1 MRDVCLE
8 ARISNLASRISNL
21 ASRISNLASRISN
34 LASRISNL
42 ASRISNPMNSPFE
55 KLYPSELNRDADYFM
70 THAYNEAIEAWKKDE
85 VPIGAVIE
93 HGGRII
99 AAAHNQSRSA
109 NDPTA
114 HAEILAISQ
123 AANTL
128 GDWRL
133 NECTLY
139 VTKEPCPMCSGA
151 LVIARIGKVYY
162 GLPDPKMGC
171 VGGALDLGAI
181 PESNHKFESTGGVLE
196 ELNHEILKAF
206 FEKKRLE
213 KKTPES

>member
-1 MRDVCLE
+1 MQADC
-8 ARISNLASRISNL
+8 
-21 ASRISNLASRISN
+21 
-34 LASRISNL
+34 
-42 ASRISNPMNSPFE
+42 PFE
-55 KLYPSELNRDADYFM
+55 KIYPSALNRDADFFM
-70 THAYNEAIEAWKKDE
+70 THAYNQAIEAWNKDE

-93 HGGRII
+93 YKGQII
-99 AAAHNQSRSA
+99 ASAHNQSRST

-123 AANTL
+123 AARFI

-162 GLPDPKMGC
+162 GLPDPRMGC
-171 VGGALDLGAI
+171 VGGALDLGAL
-181 PESNHKFESTGGVLE
+181 PESNHNFESVSGVLQ
-196 ELNHEILKAF
+196 ELNHDILKAF
-206 FEKKRLE
+206 FENKRLAKAE
-213 KKTPES
+213 KKANAPAV

>member
-1 MRDVCLE
+1 M
-8 ARISNLASRISNL
+8 SFH
-21 ASRISNLASRISN
+21 
-34 LASRISNL
+34 
-42 ASRISNPMNSPFE
+42 FE
-55 KLYPSELNRDADYFM
+55 KKYPSALNRDAKYYM
-70 THAYNEAIEAWKKDE
+70 TLAYNEAIDAWNQDE

-93 HGGRII
+93 HEGRVI

-109 NDPTA
+109 GDPTA

-162 GLPDPKMGC
+162 GLSDPKMGC
-171 VGGALDLGAI
+171 LGSATNLGAL
-181 PESNHKFESTGGVLE
+181 PKSNHKFKSVGGVLK

-206 FEKKRLE
+206 FEKKRRL
-213 KKTPES
+213 KKNSNPESII

>member
-1 MRDVCLE
+1 MDC
-8 ARISNLASRISNL
+8 
-21 ASRISNLASRISN
+21 
-34 LASRISNL
+34 
-42 ASRISNPMNSPFE
+42 PFE
-55 KLYPSELNRDADYFM
+55 KIHPSELERGPEYFM
-70 THAYNEAIEAWKKDE
+70 AQAYNQAIEAWKEDE

-93 HGGRII
+93 RGGRVI
-99 AAAHNQSRSA
+99 AAAHNRSRGA

-123 AANTL
+123 AAHAI

-151 LVIARIGKVYY
+151 LVVSRIGKVVY

-171 VGGALDLGAI
+171 VGGAVDLGAL
-181 PESNHKFESTGGVLE
+181 PQSNHRFESVGGVME
-196 ELNHEILKAF
+196 AENHALLRSF
-206 FEKKRLE
+206 FEAKRAAGKSVE
-213 KKTPES
+213 A

>member
-1 MRDVCLE
+1 MPK
-8 ARISNLASRISNL
+8 N
-21 ASRISNLASRISN
+21 
-34 LASRISNL
+34 
-42 ASRISNPMNSPFE
+42 NPVDCRFE
-55 KLYPSELNRDADYFM
+55 KLYPSELNRDAAYYM
-70 THAYNEAIEAWKKDE
+70 SHAYNESIEAWKKDE

-93 HGGRII
+93 HEGRII
-99 AAAHNQSRSA
+99 ASAHNQSRYA

-123 AANTL
+123 AAGSL

-171 VGGALDLGAI
+171 VGGATDLGAL
-181 PESNHKFESTGGVLE
+181 PDSNHKFDSVGGVLE

-206 FEKKRLE
+206 FEKKRLVNKE
-213 KKTPES
+213 KQAEETR

>member
-1 MRDVCLE
+1 MDC
-8 ARISNLASRISNL
+8 
-21 ASRISNLASRISN
+21 
-34 LASRISNL
+34 
-42 ASRISNPMNSPFE
+42 PFE
-55 KLYPSELNRDADYFM
+55 KIFPSELKRDADYFM
-70 THAYNEAIEAWKKDE
+70 AHAYNEALEAWKADE

-93 HGGRII
+93 RAGQII
-99 AAAHNQSRSA
+99 ASAHNQSRGT

-123 AANTL
+123 AANAI

-151 LVIARIGKVYY
+151 LVVSRIGKVVY

-171 VGGALDLGAI
+171 VGGAVDLGAL
-181 PESNHKFESTGGVLE
+181 PESNHKFESAGGVME
-196 ELNHEILKAF
+196 AANHELLRAF
-206 FEKKRLE
+206 FEAKRLANKAE
-213 KKTPES
+213 RSEGKDFPDPSAANDPRDV

>member
-1 MRDVCLE
+1 MQPLC
-8 ARISNLASRISNL
+8 
-21 ASRISNLASRISN
+21 
-34 LASRISNL
+34 
-42 ASRISNPMNSPFE
+42 PFE
-55 KLYPSELNRDADYFM
+55 KIFPSALKRDADYFM

-93 HGGRII
+93 YKGQII
-99 AAAHNQSRSA
+99 ASAHNQSRST

-123 AANTL
+123 AASFL

-133 NECTLY
+133 NECALY

-151 LVIARIGKVYY
+151 LVISRIGKVYY

-171 VGGALDLGAI
+171 VGGATDLGAL
-181 PESNHKFESTGGVLE
+181 PESNHKFESVGGVLE
-196 ELNHEILKAF
+196 TLNHEILKAF
-206 FEKKRLE
+206 FDMKRQANATKKANALKE
-213 KKTPES
+213 NAQSTNNDEE

>member
-1 MRDVCLE
+1 MALHPC
-8 ARISNLASRISNL
+8 
-21 ASRISNLASRISN
+21 
-34 LASRISNL
+34 
-42 ASRISNPMNSPFE
+42 PFE
-55 KLYPSELNRDADYFM
+55 KVYPSELNRDADYFM
-70 THAYNEAIEAWKKDE
+70 THAYNEAIEAYRKDE

-99 AAAHNQSRSA
+99 AAAHNQSRST

-123 AANTL
+123 AAHTL

-162 GLPDPKMGC
+162 GLPDEKMGG
-171 VGGALDLGAI
+171 VGGAVDLGAL
-181 PESNHKFESTGGVLE
+181 PRSNHHFESIGGVLE
-196 ELNHEILKAF
+196 DLNHAILKTF
-206 FEKKRLE
+206 FETKRASNAVQKAAGRE
-213 KKTPES
+213 PSEATQTDASDASV

>member
-1 MRDVCLE
+1 MPP
-8 ARISNLASRISNL
+8 N
-21 ASRISNLASRISN
+21 
-34 LASRISNL
+34 
-42 ASRISNPMNSPFE
+42 NPVDCPYE
-55 KLYPSELNRDADYFM
+55 KLYPSELERNADYFM

-93 HGGRII
+93 HEGRII
-99 AAAHNQSRSA
+99 ASAHNQSRSA

-123 AANTL
+123 AANSL

-151 LVIARIGKVYY
+151 LVIARIGKVFY

-171 VGGALDLGAI
+171 VGGATDLGNLS
-181 PESNHKFESTGGVLE
+181 ESNHKFESVGGVLG

-206 FEKKRLE
+206 FDKKRLANKE
-213 KKTPES
+213 KRSIDTD

>member
-1 MRDVCLE
+1 
-8 ARISNLASRISNL
+8 
-21 ASRISNLASRISN
+21 
-34 LASRISNL
+34 
-42 ASRISNPMNSPFE
+42 MNCPFE
-55 KLYPSELNRDADYFM
+55 KLYPSELNRDADYYM

-93 HGGRII
+93 HEGRII
-99 AAAHNQSRSA
+99 ASAHNQSRSA

-151 LVIARIGKVYY
+151 LVIARMGKVYY

-171 VGGALDLGAI
+171 VGGATDLGAL
-181 PESNHKFESTGGVLE
+181 PDSNHKFTATGGILE
-196 ELNHEILKAF
+196 ELNHAILKAF
-206 FEKKRLE
+206 FEKKRQNKNNATDSLDQI
-213 KKTPES
+213 S

>member
-1 MRDVCLE
+1 MEPQPC
-8 ARISNLASRISNL
+8 
-21 ASRISNLASRISN
+21 
-34 LASRISNL
+34 
-42 ASRISNPMNSPFE
+42 PFE
-55 KLYPSELNRDADYFM
+55 KIHPSELQRDADYFM

-85 VPIGAVIE
+85 VPIGAIIE

-99 AAAHNQSRSA
+99 AAAHNQSRST

-123 AANTL
+123 AAHAL

-151 LVIARIGKVYY
+151 LVIARIGKVFY
-162 GLPDPKMGC
+162 GFPDAKMGC
-171 VGGALDLGAI
+171 LGGATDLGAL
-181 PESNHKFESTGGVLE
+181 PRSNHHFESTGGILE
-196 ELNHEILKAF
+196 NLNHEILRAF
-206 FEKKRLE
+206 FEKKRSDNAARKNNPSE
-213 KKTPES
+213 IDNFESP